1 LRIKFPKG
9 QQHLFT
15 DPGSYIPG
23 QGEILLPRAIRHQ
36 LGSEPTHIINGHFD
50 SHFCDGNTT
59 GDRTYF
65 IWNARIL
72 TT

>member
-1 LRIKFPKG
+1 MRIKLPKG
-9 QQHLFT
+9 QQYLFT
-15 DPGSYIPG
+15 DPGSYVPD
-23 QGEILLPRAIRHQ
+23 QGEILLPRAIRLQ
-36 LGSEPTHIINGHFD
+36 LGSESTHIINGHFD
-50 SHFCDGNTT
+50 SHFCDGNTA

>member
-1 LRIKFPKG
+1 MPKG

-23 QGEILLPRAIRHQ
+23 QGEIFLPRAIRLQ
-36 LGSEPTHIINGHFD
+36 LGSEPMHIIIGHFD
-50 SHFCDGNTT
+50 SQFCDGNTA
-59 GDRTYF
+59 GDRTNF

-72 TT
+72 TA